1 MSPLLGATCCLCTGT
16 YQPQVTRIGQ
26 CVING
31 SYGCLPCAHGVK
43 VPNTSGSLHVVAR
56 APPGVLWDT
65 TQLAA
70 QEKQG
75 WREPR
80 SSLHQR
86 EVQHGSVVLNN
97 YVLIQLFLHNV
108 RRCSLGDQ
116 AETMQVFPF
125 HTAILPT

>member
-1 MSPLLGATCCLCTGT
+1 M
-16 YQPQVTRIGQ
+16 TRSGQ
-26 CVING
+26 SVIKG

-43 VPNTSGSLHVVAR
+43 VPNTSGSLRVVAR
-56 APPGVLWDT
+56 APPGVLRDMIR
-65 TQLAA
+65 LAA

-97 YVLIQLFLHNV
+97 YGLIQLFFHNV
-108 RRCSLGDQ
+108 GPCSLGDQ
-116 AETMQVFPF
+116 AETMQALPF
-125 HTAILPT
+125 HMVILPT